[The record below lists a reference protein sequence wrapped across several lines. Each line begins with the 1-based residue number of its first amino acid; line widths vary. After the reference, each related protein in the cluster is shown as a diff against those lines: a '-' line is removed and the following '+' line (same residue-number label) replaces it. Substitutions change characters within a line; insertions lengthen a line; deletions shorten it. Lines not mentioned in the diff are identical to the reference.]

1 MDGAVCIVG
10 WDIYA
15 WGWRNT
21 NTNLD
26 TNTNTNVDTN
36 TNMDTNTNVDTNTNT
51 NVVVLRVGT

>member
-36 TNMDTNTNVDTNTNT
+36 TNTNVDTNTNL
-51 NVVVLRVGT
+51 VVLRVGT